1 MSAAYVYDAVRV
13 PFGRYGG
20 ALAKVRP
27 DDLGAVV
34 VKSIVERTGRRSRA
48 HRRRHV
54 RQRQR
59 RRRGQPQRRAHG
71 GAARRPADVRPR
83 HHGQPAVRVEPRRR
97 DPGEPRDRDRRRR
110 RRARRRRGVDEPR
123 AVGGAEA
130 GEGLPGRSADDALD
144 HARLAHGQPG
154 HAGPVDDLARRVDRE
169 AGGHPR
175 RRPGG
180 AGRVRAAQPPARR
193 RRRGTTAS
201 TTPGSS
207 RCRTST
213 SRATRASARIRR
225 WRSSPSSSP
234 RSSRSTGRSRRATR
248 HRSTTAPPPC

>member
-20 ALAKVRP
+20 ALASVRP

-34 VKSIVERTGRRSRA
+34 VKSIVERNGVDPEQIDDVIFGNA
-48 HRRRHV
+48 N
-54 RQRQR
+54 
-59 RRRGQPQRRAHG
+59 
-71 GAARRPADVRPR
+71 GAGEDNRNVGHMATLLAGLPTSVPGSTINRLCGSSLDA
-83 HHGQPAVRVEPRRR
+83 AM
-97 DPGEPRDRDRRRR
+97 PGEPRDRDRRRR

-130 GEGLPGRSADDALD
+130 GEGLPGRSADDALH
-144 HARLAHGQPG
+144 HARLAHGQPE

-169 AGGHPR
+169 AGRHPR

-193 RRRGTTAS
+193 PGLERRLLRLLGRPGAGRRPRARRGHPRGLVA
-201 TTPGSS
+201 GE
-207 RCRTST
+207 
-213 SRATRASARIRR
+213 AGQAQARVRQGA
-225 WRSSPSSSP
+225 
-234 RSSRSTGRSRRATR
+234 TGRSRPATR